1 MAMAEAARASR
12 TKRASASRRPML
24 GCKLQHKTPDR
35 RHILR
40 SNTLNRRSGDCINYV
55 SLLERMRFGYNKF
68 WKLLIDRH
76 MQKQEL
82 AKLSNV
88 SSTSLAKLAKD
99 KNVTTDILLRIY
111 EVLDVELGDI
121 VEIARGE

>member
-1 MAMAEAARASR
+1 
-12 TKRASASRRPML
+12 
-24 GCKLQHKTPDR
+24 
-35 RHILR
+35 
-40 SNTLNRRSGDCINYV
+40 
-55 SLLERMRFGYNKF
+55 MRFGYNKF